1 MKRKNNTYMQVITGS
16 DGAAGE
22 ILLYGFIGQDYWWW
36 PEKEEESITDI
47 AFRKAFN
54 ELAEKHD
61 RINIRIN
68 SPGGS
73 LMHGN
78 AIISTI
84 MNSKVEVHTYND
96 GMAASMAASIW
107 LSSPNRHMGVN
118 ATLMLHNTMNGIWG
132 NAKEL
137 RQMADTLDKF
147 TGTTAALI
155 SQVTDMDEEEVKEK
169 FFNDYE
175 DHWLTRQECI
185 EMGFLTDSADAYQ
198 NEPMIDPAQAAKM
211 SYDQLVAQFSD
222 MEKTMNQTP
231 LWRRAAAFFRG
242 GDSNNKTAKEMKIE
256 DLKASIESGELT
268 AEEVQQ
274 LLTDSTASST
284 EPTPP
289 AENELQEAR
298 MAALEIA
305 LENLTKQFTQA
316 VKDIE
321 EQVQQLGDKPGA
333 KPAKPAAEADIDDN
347 ELTLQQQYQKD
358 LESQAELA
366 QEWKNPFAGYL
377 E

>member
-1 MKRKNNTYMQVITGS
+1 MYLISSLSFRIDRIGCIFEAMKRKNNTYMQVITGS

-107 LSSPNRHMGVN
+107 LASKNRHMGVN

-155 SQVTDMDEEEVKEK
+155 SQVTDMDEDEVKK
-169 FFNDYE
+169 KV
-175 DHWLTRQECI
+175 L
-185 EMGFLTDSADAYQ
+185 
-198 NEPMIDPAQAAKM
+198 
-211 SYDQLVAQFSD
+211 
-222 MEKTMNQTP
+222 
-231 LWRRAAAFFRG
+231 RRLRRSLAHA
-242 GDSNNKTAKEMKIE
+242 
-256 DLKASIESGELT
+256 
-268 AEEVQQ
+268 
-274 LLTDSTASST
+274 
-284 EPTPP
+284 
-289 AENELQEAR
+289 
-298 MAALEIA
+298 
-305 LENLTKQFTQA
+305 
-316 VKDIE
+316 
-321 EQVQQLGDKPGA
+321 PGVHRDGIPDR
-333 KPAKPAAEADIDDN
+333 KRRCLPE
-347 ELTLQQQYQKD
+347 
-358 LESQAELA
+358 
-366 QEWKNPFAGYL
+366 
-377 E
+377 

>member
-1 MKRKNNTYMQVITGS
+1 MKMKKNNTYMQVISGGNG
-16 DGAAGE
+16 DAGE
-22 ILLYGFIGQDYWWW
+22 ILLYGYIGQDYWWW
-36 PEKEEESITDI
+36 PEKDEESITDI
-47 AFRKAFN
+47 SFRKAFN
-54 ELAEKHD
+54 ELAEKYN

-73 LMHGN
+73 LLHGN

-84 MNSKVEVHTYND
+84 MNSPVEVHTYND

-107 LSSPNRHMGVN
+107 LSAENRHMGVN

-147 TGTTAALI
+147 TSTTASLI
-155 SQVTDMDEEEVKEK
+155 ANRTGMDEDEVKEM

-175 DHWLTRQECI
+175 DHWLTRQECDD
-185 EMGFLTDSADAYQ
+185 MGFITAKDDKYE
-198 NEPMIDPAQAAKM
+198 NEEMVSQAQAKAM

-222 MEKTMNQTP
+222 MEKKVNNAP
-231 LWRRAAAFFRG
+231 WWRRAAAVFTG
-242 GDSNNKTAKEMKIE
+242 NSDNKTAKEMKIE
-256 DLKASIESGELT
+256 DLKASLESGELT

-274 LLTDSTASST
+274 LLADSTASSS
-284 EPTPP
+284 EPQP
-289 AENELQEAR
+289 ANEEQEAR
-298 MAALEIA
+298 MAALETA
-305 LENLTKQFTQA
+305 MQNLTNQFTQA
-316 VKDIE
+316 VKDI
-321 EQVQQLGDKPGA
+321 QQELQQMGS
-333 KPAKPAAEADIDDN
+333 KPAAKPTTPAADADIDDQ

-358 LESQAELA
+358 LETQAQMAE
-366 QEWKNPFAGYL
+366 EWRNPFAGYM